1 MPPRIQPVRPPPP
14 RAPGANRTN
23 TPNANAARPQ
33 APAVA
38 PGETKPTFGTSGG
51 FGSALSQGLAFTAAG
66 AIGSSLLGGSSAL
79 DNLSSGVGDAIGDI
93 GGGIGD
99 LASGTGSAVGSVGAG
114 AAGLATGVGG
124 GISNAANT
132 LPYLAAAGALVAVI
146 FLMKK

>member
-1 MPPRIQPVRPPPP
+1 
-14 RAPGANRTN
+14 
-23 TPNANAARPQ
+23 
-33 APAVA
+33 
-38 PGETKPTFGTSGG
+38 
-51 FGSALSQGLAFTAAG
+51 
-66 AIGSSLLGGSSAL
+66 LGGSSAL